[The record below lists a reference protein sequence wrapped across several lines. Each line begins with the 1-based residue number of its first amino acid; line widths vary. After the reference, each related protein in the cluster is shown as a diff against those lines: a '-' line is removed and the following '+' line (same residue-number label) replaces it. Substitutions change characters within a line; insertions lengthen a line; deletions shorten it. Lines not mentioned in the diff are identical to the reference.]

1 MSEYALGKHI
11 AETSGFLKRI
21 GKVGLRA
28 KLPRPKHIVSLDAS
42 AMFIEVDE
50 HIFFLVVSLSVSR
63 AVLCSE

>member
-21 GKVGLRA
+21 GEVGLRA
-28 KLPRPKHIVSLDAS
+28 KLPRPEHIVSLYAS

-50 HIFFLVVSLSVSR
+50 HIFFRVVSLSASR

>member
-11 AETSGFLKRI
+11 AEASAFLKRI

-28 KLPRPKHIVSLDAS
+28 KLPRAEHIVSLDAS
-42 AMFIEVDE
+42 AMFIAVDE
-50 HIFFLVVSLSVSR
+50 HVLFLVVSLSASR

>member
-11 AETSGFLKRI
+11 AEASAFLKRI

-28 KLPRPKHIVSLDAS
+28 KLPRPEHIVSLDAS